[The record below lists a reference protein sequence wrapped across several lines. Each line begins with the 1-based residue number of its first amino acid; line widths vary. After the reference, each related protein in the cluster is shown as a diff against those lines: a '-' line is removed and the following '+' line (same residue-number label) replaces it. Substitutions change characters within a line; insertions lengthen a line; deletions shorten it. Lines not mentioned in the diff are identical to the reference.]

1 MLSHGSPLE
10 FDAADDNYGYLAT
23 ANGYIINELMQ
34 LMSRGAG
41 GVSEITEAEYQ
52 EFLKKKAQTPFDPRA
67 LRNREMVG
75 PAHLGNVKPR
85 QPNAGAAVAVTDI
98 RNGQPSTGPAAPQ
111 KPETLAVETEFVVPK
126 VGKA

>member
-10 FDAADDNYGYLAT
+10 FDAADEDYGYLAT

-41 GVSEITEAEYQ
+41 GVSEVTEAEYE
-52 EFLKKKAQTPFDPRA
+52 EFLKKKAQTLFDPRS

-85 QPNAGAAVAVTDI
+85 QPGAGAAVAVTDI
-98 RNGQPSTGPAAPQ
+98 RNGQASTGQAAPQ
-111 KPETLAVETEFVVPK
+111 KVDALKVETEFVVPK
-126 VGKA
+126 IGKA